1 MLTPQPTIGGPLK
14 LPPTQTYSS
23 VPGGGVFSFQSTY
36 WEKLDDHT
44 AWDLIN
50 VSSNPGFTGTEQVL
64 YFPNASLS
72 LG

>member
-1 MLTPQPTIGGPLK
+1 MKTPQPATRGRVN
-14 LPPTQTYSS
+14 PPATQTYSS
-23 VPGGGVFSFQSTY
+23 IPGGGVFSFQSSY

-50 VSSNPGFTGTEQVL
+50 VSSNPGFTGNEQVL
-64 YFPNASLS
+64 YFPRASLS